1 MLYQSFFCI
10 FTMKSIKSILVLI
23 FVQLLFTIMNLLYKV
38 AAGDGI
44 NLTVLVAYRVC
55 FGAAVMFVPSIIFER
70 DCITK
75 LTWMVLLKGF
85 FCGLFGGSLSTN
97 LYIES
102 LSLTSAT
109 YTVAMLN
116 LVPAITCILAVIF
129 RLEKLSL
136 QTTPGKVKIIG
147 MVMGI
152 GGAMV
157 FNLYRGKEINMWST
171 RVDLLHTHGEPHTA
185 SHKSPQGLLWG
196 CMLSLGGCVSY
207 ALWFLVQ
214 QENQIKNFPYPYSST
229 ALTSLM
235 ASIQS
240 VIFALCV
247 PRDWKQWKLG
257 ILISGLALTLMTWG
271 VKKEGALFASVFQ
284 PVLLVMVA
292 LAGSFL
298 LDEKFNMGSILGGL
312 LIVVGL
318 YTILWASSKDKSDS
332 QPTSA
337 EEMSI
342 HTSIAQVEIDD
353 GNSLLL

>member
-1 MLYQSFFCI
+1 
-10 FTMKSIKSILVLI
+10 
-23 FVQLLFTIMNLLYKV
+23 MNLLYKV
-38 AAGDGI
+38 AAGDGV
-44 NLTVLVAYRVC
+44 NLTVLVAYRMC
-55 FGAAVMFVPSIIFER
+55 FGAAVMFVLSIISER

-102 LSLTSAT
+102 LSLTSPT

-116 LVPAITCILAVIF
+116 LVPVITFILAVIF

-136 QTTPGKVKIIG
+136 QTTTGKVKIIG
-147 MVMGI
+147 IVMGI

-171 RVDLLHTHGEPHTA
+171 HVDLLHTHGEPHTA

-214 QENQIKNFPYPYSST
+214 ENQIKNFPYPYSST

-240 VIFALCV
+240 VIFALCLE
-247 PRDWKQWKLG
+247 RDWKQWKLVLMASYSG
-257 ILISGLALTLMTWG
+257 ILISGLALILMTWG
-271 VKKEGALFASVFQ
+271 VKKEGQFFASVFQ

-292 LAGSFL
+292 LAGSSL
-298 LDEKFNMGSILGGL
+298 LDEKLHMGSILGGL
-312 LIVVGL
+312 FIVVGL
-318 YTILWASSKDKSDS
+318 YAILWASSKDKSNS
-332 QPTSA
+332 QPTSV

-342 HTSIAQVEIDD
+342 HSSIAHAEIDD
-353 GNSLLL
+353 GDSPSL

>member
-1 MLYQSFFCI
+1 
-10 FTMKSIKSILVLI
+10 
-23 FVQLLFTIMNLLYKV
+23 
-38 AAGDGI
+38 
-44 NLTVLVAYRVC
+44 
-55 FGAAVMFVPSIIFER
+55 MFVLSIIFER

-85 FCGLFGGSLSTN
+85 FCGLFGC
-97 LYIES
+97 YVK
-102 LSLTSAT
+102 SAF
-109 YTVAMLN
+109 
-116 LVPAITCILAVIF
+116 ILAVIF

-136 QTTPGKVKIIG
+136 QTSTGKVKIIG
-147 MVMGI
+147 IVMGM
-152 GGAMV
+152 GGALV

-171 RVDLLHTHGEPHTA
+171 HVDLLHTHGEPHTA
-185 SHKSPQGLLWG
+185 SHKSPQGL
-196 CMLSLGGCVSY
+196 MLSLGGCVSY
-207 ALWFLVQ
+207 ALWFLV

-247 PRDWKQWKLG
+247 ERDRKQWKLVLMASYSG
-257 ILISGLALTLMTWG
+257 ILISGLALILMTWG
-271 VKKEGALFASVFQ
+271 VKKEGPFFVSVFQ

-298 LDEKFNMGSILGGL
+298 LDEKLHMGSILGGL

-318 YTILWASSKDKSDS
+318 YAILWASSKDKSDS

-342 HTSIAQVEIDD
+342 HTSIAHAEIDD
-353 GNSLLL
+353 GNSPSL

>member
-1 MLYQSFFCI
+1 
-10 FTMKSIKSILVLI
+10 
-23 FVQLLFTIMNLLYKV
+23 MNLLYMV
-38 AAGDGI
+38 ATGDGV
-44 NLTVLVAYRVC
+44 NLTVLVAYRMC
-55 FGAAVMFVPSIIFER
+55 FGAAVMYVLSIIFER

-75 LTWMVLLKGF
+75 LTWMTLLKGF
-85 FCGLFGGSLSTN
+85 FCRLFGGSLSTN

-102 LSLTSAT
+102 LSLTSPT

-116 LVPAITCILAVIF
+116 LVPVITFILAVIF

-136 QTTPGKVKIIG
+136 QTTTGKVKIIG
-147 MVMGI
+147 IVMGI

-171 RVDLLHTHGEPHTA
+171 HVDLLHTHGEPHTA

-214 QENQIKNFPYPYSST
+214 ENQIKNFPYPYSST

-240 VIFALCV
+240 VIFAFCV
-247 PRDWKQWKLG
+247 ERDWKQWKLVLMASYSG
-257 ILISGLALTLMTWG
+257 ILISGLALILMTWG
-271 VKKEGALFASVFQ
+271 VKKEGPFFVSVFQ

-298 LDEKFNMGSILGGL
+298 LDEKLHMGSILGGL

-318 YTILWASSKDKSDS
+318 YAILWASSKDKSDS
-332 QPTSA
+332 QPTST
-337 EEMSI
+337 EEMFI
-342 HTSIAQVEIDD
+342 HSSIAHTEAHAEIDD
-353 GNSLLL
+353 GDSPSL

>member
-1 MLYQSFFCI
+1 
-10 FTMKSIKSILVLI
+10 
-23 FVQLLFTIMNLLYKV
+23 MNVLYKV
-38 AAGDGI
+38 ASGNGV
-44 NLTVLVAYRVC
+44 NLTILVAYRMC
-55 FGAAVMFVPSIIFER
+55 FGAAVMFVISITFER
-70 DCITK
+70 DSITK
-75 LTWMVLLKGF
+75 FTWMVLLKGF

-102 LSLTSAT
+102 LSLTSPT

-116 LVPAITCILAVIF
+116 LVPAITFILAVIF

-152 GGAMV
+152 GGAVV

-171 RVDLLHTHGEPHTA
+171 HVDLLHTHGEPHTA
-185 SHKSPQGLLWG
+185 SHKSSQSLLWG

-207 ALWFLVQ
+207 ALWFIV

-247 PRDWKQWKLG
+247 ERDWKQWKLVLMASYSG

-271 VKKEGALFASVFQ
+271 VKKEGPLFISIFQ

-292 LAGSFL
+292 FADPFL
-298 LDEKFNMGSILGGL
+298 LDEKLHMGSIIGGL

-318 YTILWASSKDKSDS
+318 YAILWARSKDISNS

-337 EEMSI
+337 EEI
-342 HTSIAQVEIDD
+342 INTNIPHAEID
-353 GNSLLL
+353 NRVSPSL